1 MKYVVS
7 KDLGYGIYLGKKFL
21 RSPGKEYVVFKSKK
35 EMFVGVESY
44 VYDEKSHKLIW
55 EGIASMKDFDPT
67 IIGFADTEE
76 EAIDLAF

>member
-1 MKYVVS
+1 MQYLVS
-7 KDLGYGIYLGKKFL
+7 KDLGYGIYLGKKSL

-44 VYDEKSHKLIW
+44 VYDEKSRKLIW
-55 EGIASMKDFDPT
+55 EGITSMKHLDPI

-76 EAIDLAF
+76 EAIELAF